1 MGQFRFF
8 TAGESHGKGLLA
20 VVEGMVANLPLDSRS
35 IDLELKRR
43 QTGYGRGARMAIEND
58 KVEILSGVRHGHTM
72 GSPIALF
79 IPNQDWQNWQ
89 KAMSCEPV
97 EDMSDPI
104 TRPRPGHADLAG
116 AIKYNFKDI
125 RPVLERASA
134 RETAARV
141 AVGAV
146 AKEFL
151 KAFGIA
157 IHSYTVAV
165 GICASKEQDLSQIDW
180 QQVENSP
187 LRCADNKAEKF
198 MLAVIDETKAQGDTL
213 GGISRIIAT
222 GMPPGLGSHVQWD
235 RRLDGNIAR
244 AMMSINAVKG
254 IEIGTGFAQA
264 GLKGSQV
271 HDTIASAEPGAI
283 RKLGEFPWRHLSN
296 HAGGIEGGISNGED
310 IIFQIAIKPIA
321 TLAKPLSSLD
331 LRDGSQVEAHYE
343 RSDICVVPATGVI
356 AEAMLAIILADACLD
371 KFGGDSLSESM
382 ANYRKYLESI
392 SLWKRHD

>member
-20 VVEGMVANLPLDSRS
+20 VVEGMVASLPLDSRS

-43 QTGYGRGARMAIEND
+43 QAGYGRGARMSIEND
-58 KVEILSGVRHGHTM
+58 KVEILSGVRHGRTI
-72 GSPIALF
+72 GSPITLF

-97 EDMSDPI
+97 EEMSDPI

-116 AIKYNFKDI
+116 AIKYNVKDI
-125 RPVLERASA
+125 RPVLERAIA

-146 AKEFL
+146 AREFL
-151 KAFGIA
+151 KTFGIA
-157 IHSYTVAV
+157 IRSYTIAV
-165 GICASKEQDLSQIDW
+165 GACIGKDQNLNHIDW

-187 LRCADNKAEKF
+187 LRCADNKAEKL
-198 MLAVIDETKAQGDTL
+198 MLAAIDEAKAQGDTL
-213 GGISRIIAT
+213 GGLSRIIAT
-222 GMPPGLGSHVQWD
+222 GTPPGLGSHVQWD

-244 AMMSINAVKG
+244 ALMSINAVKG
-254 IEIGTGFAQA
+254 IEIGTGFTQTR
-264 GLKGSQV
+264 LKGSQV
-271 HDTIASAEPGAI
+271 HDTIAPAGPGATH
-283 RKLGEFPWRHLSN
+283 KPGELPWRHLSN

-331 LRDGSQVEAHYE
+331 LCDGSQVEAHYE

-356 AEAMLAIILADACLD
+356 AEAMLAIVLADACLD

-382 ANYRKYLESI
+382 ANYHKYLEGI